1 MGCGTGEV
9 TGLNTTELIKH
20 WTMEGASPDVGDR
33 FRSAAGLL
41 GVAGDAPEPD
51 GTTEALRMR
60 QSGEEDWR
68 PLLLAADDT

>member
-1 MGCGTGEV
+1 M
-9 TGLNTTELIKH
+9 NTTELIKH

-33 FRSAAGLL
+33 FRSTAGLL
-41 GVAGDAPEPD
+41 GVAGDAPEPSD

-68 PLLLAADDT
+68 PLLLAADDK